1 KGTCVLN
8 KADRGLT
15 SAEAERLTREGKA
28 NAQVHESSK
37 TVGKILRENIF
48 TYFNFLFLVLGA
60 MLFVVGAYRDMTFLL
75 IIVANTLIGI
85 GQELYSK
92 SVLDKLSVLNAPKTE
107 VYRDGERIEIPT
119 EELVLG
125 DLVHYRSGKQVG
137 ADARVEA
144 GSVRVNEALVTGEAD
159 EVIREPGDR
168 LLSGSFIV
176 SGSCDAT
183 LTAVGQDSYVSHL
196 TAEAK
201 KAEGEQQTE
210 MMRSLSRL
218 LYVIGIIIV
227 PLGIGMLV
235 QDILFLNM
243 TVYQSVVAMVAAII
257 GMIPEGLYLLT
268 SVRLAMAV
276 ALLAH
281 QRVIVHRM
289 ASVETLAR
297 VDTLCVDK
305 TGTITDNEM
314 KVHGVR
320 IVEGAQKAEVFAHLA
335 DLTEAM
341 SSDNLTMATLK
352 SYIRNRQEK
361 AAGAAVAPRAV
372 YPFTS
377 ELKFSGASFESADLV
392 IGAPERLL
400 LSEYDRYRNVI
411 EEGAEQG
418 YRVLAFGR
426 LPSGIRLNGR
436 PLTSPIIPEAFIFLG
451 NAIREE
457 APETFRYFQEQGVTV
472 KVISGDNPVTVSA
485 VAKMAGIKDADR
497 YIDAG
502 ELKTWGDYRAGVS
515 RYTVFGRVQ
524 PEQKKKL
531 IAALKADRRVVAMTG
546 DGVNDVLALKEAD
559 CSVAMASGSE
569 AASDC
574 AQIVLLDSNFSCLPE
589 VVLQGRQVVN
599 NIQRSASLFL
609 VKNIFSILMCIL
621 TLAFA
626 LTYPLRA
633 AQISLISAFTIG
645 MPAFLLAMQPEN
657 RLIRGKFLA
666 NAILNALPGGLT
678 DFAAVASMTLFGT
691 MAGIPFA
698 NQSVMTV
705 IVMLFVGVCV
715 LIRVCRP
722 MDIFRVIVI
731 VLSVV
736 AAVGAVILFPSVF
749 SMTMISRREILL
761 LIPVCAIAGALF
773 FGLSALIDRIRRYFG
788 DREYRMSGWY
798 RKLHRRSGW

>member
-1 KGTCVLN
+1 MNTAG
-8 KADRGLT
+8 RGLT
-15 SAEAERLTREGKA
+15 SSEAERLTQEGKS
-28 NAQVHESSK
+28 NVQVHESSK
-37 TVGKILRENIF
+37 TVGQILRENIF

-60 MLFVVGAYRDMTFLL
+60 MLFVVGAYRDMTFLI

-107 VYRDGERIEIPT
+107 VYRDGVLTEIPT

-125 DLVHYRSGKQVG
+125 DLVHYRSGKQIG
-137 ADARVEA
+137 ADATVQE

-159 EVIREPGDR
+159 EIVKGPGDR

-201 KAEGEQQTE
+201 KAEGQQQTE

-218 LYVIGIIIV
+218 LHVIGIIIV
-227 PLGIGMLV
+227 PLGIGMMV
-235 QDILFLNM
+235 QDIMFLGM
-243 TVYQSVVAMVAAII
+243 TVYQSVVAMVAAVI

-305 TGTITDNEM
+305 TGTITENEM
-314 KVHGVR
+314 KVHGVK
-320 IVEGAQKAEVFAHLA
+320 IVEGAEKAEVLAHLA

-352 SYIRNRQEK
+352 SYIEHKQEK
-361 AAGAAVAPRAV
+361 AAAAAQPPRKV

-377 ELKFSGASFESADLV
+377 ELKFSGVSFETADYL

-426 LPSGIRLNGR
+426 LPDGQRINGK
-436 PLTSPIIPEAFIFLG
+436 PLTVPVIPEAFIFLG
-451 NAIREE
+451 NAIREQ

-531 IAALKADRRVVAMTG
+531 IAALKADKRVVAMTG

-569 AASDC
+569 AAANC
-574 AQIVLLDSNFSCLPE
+574 AQIVLLDSDFSCMPE

-609 VKNIFSILMCIL
+609 VKNIFSILMCVL

-657 RLIRGKFLA
+657 KLIRGKFLST
-666 NAILNALPGGLT
+666 AILNALPGGLT
-678 DFAAVASMTLFGT
+678 DFTAVACMTLFG
-691 MAGIPFA
+691 AAAKIPLES
-698 NQSVMTV
+698 QSVMTV

-722 MDIFRVIVI
+722 FDIFRVIVI
-731 VLSVV
+731 VLSV
-736 AAVGAVILFPSVF
+736 AAAIGAIILFPSVF
-749 SMTMISRREILL
+749 SMTMISTREILL
-761 LIPVCAIAGALF
+761 LFPTCAASGALF
-773 FGLSALIDRIRRYFG
+773 FGLSVLIDRIRRYFG
-788 DREYRMSGWY
+788 EREYRMSKWY

>member
-1 KGTCVLN
+1 METTVN
-8 KADRGLT
+8 RGLT
-15 SAEAERLTREGKA
+15 SSEAEKLTDEGKS
-28 NAQVHESSK
+28 NVQIHESSK
-37 TVGKILRENIF
+37 TVGQILRENIF
-48 TYFNFLFLVLGA
+48 TYFNFLFVALGA
-60 MLFVVGAYRDMTFLL
+60 LLFLVGAYRDMTFLI
-75 IIVANTLIGI
+75 IIVLNTLIGI

-92 SVLDKLSVLNAPKTE
+92 SVLDKLSVLNAPKTQ
-107 VYRDGERIEIPT
+107 VYRDGKLTEIAT
-119 EELVLG
+119 EQLVLG
-125 DLVHYRSGKQVG
+125 DLVHYRSGDQIG
-137 ADARVEA
+137 ADAKITE

-159 EVIREPGDR
+159 EVIRNPGDR

-176 SGSCDAT
+176 SGSCDAV
-183 LTAVGQDSYVSHL
+183 LTAVGMDSYVSHL

-218 LYVIGIIIV
+218 LHVIGIIII
-227 PLGIGMLV
+227 PLGIAMLV
-235 QDILFLNM
+235 QDIVFLDK
-243 TVYQSVVAMVAAII
+243 TVYQAVVAMVAAVI

-281 QRVIVHRM
+281 QRVIVHQM

-305 TGTITDNEM
+305 TGTITENEM
-314 KVHGVR
+314 KVHGIKV
-320 IVEGAQKAEVFAHLA
+320 VEGADKDEVFEHLTS
-335 DLTEAM
+335 LTEAM
-341 SSDNLTMATLK
+341 QNDNLTMATLK
-352 SYIRNRQEK
+352 QYVEMKKGGKSEETAQPLK
-361 AAGAAVAPRAV
+361 V

-377 ELKFSGASFESADLV
+377 ELKFSGVSFADTDYV

-418 YRVLAFGR
+418 FRVLAFGN
-426 LPSGIRLNGR
+426 LPAGQRLNGR
-436 PLTSPIIPEAFIFLG
+436 PLASPIEPEAFIFLG

-472 KVISGDNPVTVSA
+472 KVISGDNPVTASA

-497 YIDAG
+497 YVDAG

-531 IAALKADRRVVAMTG
+531 IAALKADKRVVAMTG

-559 CSVAMASGSE
+559 CSIAMASGSQ
-569 AASDC
+569 AASNS
-574 AQIVLLDSNFSCLPE
+574 AQIVLLDSDFSCMPE

-609 VKNIFSILMCIL
+609 VKNIFSILMSL
-621 TLAFA
+621 VTLIFA

-645 MPAFLLAMQPEN
+645 MPAFLLAIQPEN
-657 RLIRGKFLA
+657 KLIKGKFLS

-678 DFAAVASMTLFGT
+678 DFLTVAGMTLFGT
-691 MAGIPFA
+691 YIGLPSEDV
-698 NQSVMTV
+698 SVMTV
-705 IVMLFVGVCV
+705 MIMLFVGLCV

-722 MDIFRVIVI
+722 LDIFRVVVI
-731 VLSVV
+731 VLSM
-736 AAVGAVILFPSVF
+736 ACCAGALILFPNVF
-749 SMTMISRREILL
+749 SMQMIPGREILM
-761 LIPVCAIAGALF
+761 LIPICAVSGVLF
-773 FGLSALIDRIRRYFG
+773 FALSRFIDWIRSYFG
-788 DREYRMSGWY
+788 EREYRLSKWY
-798 RKLHRRSGW
+798 RRLHRKDSNW